1 MRVDPGRRGHRHPHE
16 PLPRHRRERRGR
28 GPEDLLLANDQV
40 GEGANAFQVQ
50 HPDDHLYASSTGS
63 PLDCPQPDLGLLPGE
78 RTDWTPDPV
87 DTGAEPVLTVSAPA
101 DGAVTQDGTI
111 TVTGTVEQVEPP
123 DPENDVTTST
133 AHVDDADD
141 DATTPVTEI
150 LDVDATVTD
159 TTVEATI
166 SLADLWPTTDL
177 TSPTSYSLVVDG
189 RRFDSFVRYPTLD
202 PNPMTWDNGAAA
214 YMPEGTST
222 WDLDAKT
229 VSFHLDRAYLEGAGI
244 DAPYFVA
251 GQANLGLLSTIVA
264 DDRAPGRRRDR
275 GDHRGPRRVAR

>member
-1 MRVDPGRRGHRHPHE
+1 M
-16 PLPRHRRERRGR
+16 
-28 GPEDLLLANDQV
+28 
-40 GEGANAFQVQ
+40 
-50 HPDDHLYASSTGS
+50 
-63 PLDCPQPDLGLLPGE
+63 
-78 RTDWTPDPV
+78 
-87 DTGAEPVLTVSAPA
+87 SAPA

-229 VSFHLDRAYLEGAGI
+229 VSFHLDRAYLEAAGI

-264 DDRAPGRRRDR
+264 DDRAPGRRRHR
-275 GDHRGPRRVAR
+275 RDHRGTRRVAR